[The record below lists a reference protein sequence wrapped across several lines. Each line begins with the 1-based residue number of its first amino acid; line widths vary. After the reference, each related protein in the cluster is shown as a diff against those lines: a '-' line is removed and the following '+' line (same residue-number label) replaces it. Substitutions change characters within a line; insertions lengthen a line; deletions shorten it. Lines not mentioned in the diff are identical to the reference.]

1 MAVWVVRTGGP
12 EISGKGETGCSAG
25 SDVSHLACRLA
36 GRCRAAPPRR
46 YGRYVRSHAE
56 AGTALP
62 ATGATKA
69 RLGRWRAPIS
79 SPQGAVD
86 VGSDCRR
93 CPQPVDT
100 ETAWACAQHVRMAW
114 GSLTRLERAHML

>member
-1 MAVWVVRTGGP
+1 MRAVMCHTWH
-12 EISGKGETGCSAG
+12 AG
-25 SDVSHLACRLA
+25 WRVGVGRHLP
-36 GRCRAAPPRR
+36 AAMGATCGVTQR
-46 YGRYVRSHAE
+46 